1 MALVN
6 MHDMLSHA
14 YENKYAIGA
23 FDVVNLDMLQGIIE
37 AAEQCRA
44 PVIIGLAEPH
54 LSHFN
59 LGLIAPA
66 VEAAARSCSVPVAIH
81 FDHGSNL
88 KNAIDGVRHGCNS
101 LMVDGSHLPLQENVD
116 LTKDVVKMA
125 HACGIPVE
133 AELGYVPE
141 NGDDLVYTTAAEA
154 SGFVRYTEVD
164 FLAVSIGTIHGRV
177 TGKPRLDFTRL
188 RQINEAL
195 GIPLV
200 LHGSS
205 GLSEDQFRRLVAN
218 GIAKI
223 NYFTALTDCAA
234 DLLRKN
240 VKNGDDNYLALFN
253 GVRQV
258 VEEEA
263 GRLMRIWGSAGRAAE
278 VLERC
283 RPWKLV
289 DHIIKFNLPDCD
301 ASEAALIVSRGR
313 NILAEIPGVREVIT
327 TVTLD
332 EPAIHRYRW
341 ILRVTSP
348 LVIEQLR
355 LHSGFNTFMN
365 RHVHNQAS
373 DLVSKTFLQDVPNV
387 KSPPAEQR

>member
-1 MALVN
+1 MALVD
-6 MHDMLSHA
+6 MRDMLMHA

-23 FDVVNLDMLQGIIE
+23 FDVINLDMLQGVIE
-37 AAEQCRA
+37 AAEGCRA

-54 LSHFN
+54 LSHFD
-59 LGLIAPA
+59 LRLIAPA
-66 VEAAARSCSVPVAIH
+66 VEAAARSSSVPVAIH
-81 FDHGSNL
+81 YDHGSSL
-88 KNAIDGVRHGCNS
+88 KGALEGIRSGCNS
-101 LMVDGSHLPLQENVD
+101 LMVDGSNMDLQDNID
-116 LTKDVVKMA
+116 LTKEVVKTA

-141 NGDDLVYTTAAEA
+141 NGGELVFTSAGEA

-164 FLAVSIGTIHGRV
+164 FLAVSIGTMHGRF
-177 TGKPRLDFTRL
+177 TGKPRLDYTRL

-205 GLSEDQFRRLVAN
+205 GLSEDQFHRLISN

-223 NYFTALTDCAA
+223 NYFTALTDRAG

-240 VKNGDDNYLALFN
+240 VKNGDDGYLALFS
-253 GVRQV
+253 GIRQV

-263 GRLMRIWGSAGRAAE
+263 GRMMRIWGSAGRAAE

-289 DHIIKFNLPDCD
+289 DHIIKFNLPNSDE
-301 ASEAALIVSRGR
+301 SEAALIVSRGR
-313 NILAEIPGVREVIT
+313 NVLAEIPGVRDVIT
-327 TVTLD
+327 TETLD
-332 EPAIHRYRW
+332 KAAEHRYRW
-341 ILRVTSP
+341 ILRLTSP
-348 LVIEQLR
+348 MVVEQLR
-355 LHSGFNTFMN
+355 QHSGFKSFMN
-365 RHVHNQAS
+365 RYVHSQATA
-373 DLVSKTFLQDVPNV
+373 LVTKTFLQEMPEAKVP
-387 KSPPAEQR
+387 A

>member
-1 MALVN
+1 MALVH
-6 MHDMLSHA
+6 MRDMLLHA

-23 FDVVNLDMLQGIIE
+23 FDVVNLDMLQGVIE
-37 AAEQCRA
+37 AAERCRA

-59 LGLIAPA
+59 LKLIAPA
-66 VEAAARSCSVPVAIH
+66 VEAAARTSSVPVAIH
-81 FDHGSNL
+81 YDHGSSPQS
-88 KNAIDGVRHGCNS
+88 AVTGIRHGCNS
-101 LMVDGSHLPLQENVD
+101 LMVDGSHMDLQDNID
-116 LTKDVVKMA
+116 LTKDVVKTA

-141 NGDDLVYTTAAEA
+141 NGGELVFTTAAEA

-164 FLAVSIGTIHGRV
+164 FLAVSIGTMHGRF
-177 TGKPRLDFTRL
+177 TKKPRLDYTRL

-205 GLSEDQFRRLVAN
+205 GLSEDQFRRLISN

-223 NYFTALTDCAA
+223 NYFTALTDRAG

-240 VKNGDDNYLALFN
+240 VKNGDDGYLALFS

-278 VLERC
+278 VMERC

-289 DHIIKFNLPDCD
+289 DHIIKFNLPNSDT
-301 ASEAALIVSRGR
+301 SEAVLIVNRGR
-313 NILAEIPGVREVIT
+313 NILADIPGVREVIT
-327 TVTLD
+327 TETLD
-332 EPAIHRYRW
+332 EPAEHRYRW
-341 ILRVTSP
+341 ILRVTSA
-348 LVIEQLR
+348 LVVEQLR
-355 LHSGFNTFMN
+355 QHAGFNTFMN
-365 RHVHNQAS
+365 RYVHNQAT
-373 DLVSKTFLQDVPNV
+373 DLVCKTFLQDMLE
-387 KSPPAEQR
+387 S

>member
-1 MALVN
+1 MALVH
-6 MHDMLSHA
+6 MHDMLLHA

-23 FDVVNLDMLQGIIE
+23 FDVVNLDMLQGVIE
-37 AAEQCRA
+37 AAERCRA

-59 LGLIAPA
+59 LMLIAPA
-66 VEAAARSCSVPVAIH
+66 VEAAARSSSVPVAIH
-81 FDHGSNL
+81 YDHAGSL
-88 KNAIDGVRHGCNS
+88 EGAIEGIRSGCNS
-101 LMVDGSHLPLQENVD
+101 LMIDGANMELQENID
-116 LTKDVVKMA
+116 LTKETVKVA

-141 NGDDLVYTTAAEA
+141 NGDELVMTSAAEA

-164 FLAVSIGTIHGRV
+164 FLAVSIGTVHGRSR
-177 TGKPRLDFTRL
+177 TKPRLDYTRL
-188 RQINEAL
+188 RQINEAV

-205 GLSEDQFRRLVAN
+205 GLSEDQFHRLISN

-223 NYFTALTDCAA
+223 NYFTALTDRAG

-240 VKNGDDNYLALFN
+240 VKNGDDGYLALFN
-253 GVRQV
+253 GVRQA

-263 GRLMRIWGSAGRAAE
+263 DRLMRIWGSAGRAAE
-278 VLERC
+278 VMERC

-289 DHIIKFNLPDCD
+289 DHIIKFNLPDSD
-301 ASEAALIVSRGR
+301 ASEAALIVERGR
-313 NILAEIPGVREVIT
+313 WILAEIPGVRDVILT
-327 TVTLD
+327 ETLD
-332 EPAIHRYRW
+332 DPAEHRYRW

-348 LVIEQLR
+348 QVVEQLR
-355 LHSGFNTFMN
+355 RHSAFNTFMN
-365 RHVHNQAS
+365 RYVHNQATG
-373 DLVSKTFLQDVPNV
+373 LVSKTFLQNVPEIKV
-387 KSPPAEQR
+387 KPF

>member
-1 MALVN
+1 MALVD
-6 MHDMLSHA
+6 MRDMLQHA

-37 AAEQCRA
+37 AAEACRA

-54 LSHFN
+54 FSHFN
-59 LGLIAPA
+59 LKLIAPA
-66 VEAAARSCSVPVAIH
+66 VEAAARTSRVPVAIH
-81 FDHGSNL
+81 YDHGSSL
-88 KNAIDGVRHGCNS
+88 DGAIEGIRHGCNS
-101 LMVDGSHLPLQENVD
+101 LMVDGSNLDLQENID
-116 LTKDVVKMA
+116 LSKDVVKMA

-141 NGDDLVYTTAAEA
+141 NGGELVFTSAAEA

-164 FLAVSIGTIHGRV
+164 FLAVSIGTMHGRF
-177 TGKPRLDFTRL
+177 TGKPRLDYTRL
-188 RQINEAL
+188 RQINEAV

-205 GLSEDQFRRLVAN
+205 GLSEEQFHRLISN
-218 GIAKI
+218 GIAKV
-223 NYFTALTDCAA
+223 NYFTALTDRAGN
-234 DLLRKN
+234 LLRKN
-240 VKNGDDNYLALFN
+240 MKNGDEGYLALFD

-283 RPWKLV
+283 QPWKLV
-289 DHIIKFNLPDCD
+289 DHIIKFNLPDSD
-301 ASEAALIVSRGR
+301 GDEAALIVNRGR
-313 NILAEIPGVREVIT
+313 NVLADIPGVRDVVTSE
-327 TVTLD
+327 TLD
-332 EPAIHRYRW
+332 EPAEHRYRW

-348 LVIEQLR
+348 QVIEQLR
-355 LHSGFNTFMN
+355 QHSGFNTFMS
-365 RHVHNQAS
+365 RYVHNQATG
-373 DLVSKTFLQDVPNV
+373 LVSKTFLQEVPES
-387 KSPPAEQR
+387 KPD